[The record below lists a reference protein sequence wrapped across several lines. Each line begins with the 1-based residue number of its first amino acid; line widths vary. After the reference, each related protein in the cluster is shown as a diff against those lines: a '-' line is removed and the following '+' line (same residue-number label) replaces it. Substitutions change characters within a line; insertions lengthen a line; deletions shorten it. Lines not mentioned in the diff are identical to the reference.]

1 MGCFILLDEAH
12 RNPMDILL
20 IQEKIRTGEYRFSE
34 HAIKR
39 MIKRGID
46 RYEVEE
52 AIFGGELVET
62 YPDDKYSPSCLI
74 CGKTRGGRALHV
86 QASFPPL
93 VVIVTAYEPDPEEW
107 IEGKIR
113 R

>member
-1 MGCFILLDEAH
+1 MGRFILLDEAH

-74 CGKTRGGRALHV
+74 CGKTRGGTGPSCAGI
-86 QASFPPL
+86 FPAIGCYCDGL
-93 VVIVTAYEPDPEEW
+93 
-107 IEGKIR
+107 
-113 R
+113 